1 MSYRSLLVAPL
12 LASLLVACAT
22 RQPPAPITPPVPEP
36 AASEPFS
43 VPMPPEGLDIVPS
56 PPPPSVAKPA
66 TAPPAWRDEK
76 QGRVLLNQLL
86 PHYADDRKGW
96 LTDIMGAFT
105 ALKIPY
111 TPEYFC
117 AVIAVADQESNLQSD
132 PTMARLPQIVWGEI
146 QKRADKYHIPM
157 VVVETALR
165 KTSPDGRTYKERID
179 TLRTKRQM
187 NALYED
193 MVRELPFSQ
202 TAFEHKNP
210 IRDGGPMQVS
220 VAFAESHVKV
230 WPFPYQLKT
239 SLRDEVFTRRGS
251 VYFGTAILLQY
262 PAPYTKMIYRF
273 ADFNAGR
280 YASRNAA
287 FQAAVA
293 RLTGRKLALDGDL
306 LLYNPDR
313 TVSSQVS
320 GTQNAVQSL
329 GRRLGMGNGEL
340 LRDLKLEKTSGFA
353 QTPLYQKLFALADQ
367 AAGERVSRERI
378 PQIELISPKFT
389 RTLTTEW
396 FANRVNGRY
405 ESCMARA
412 PS

>member
-1 MSYRSLLVAPL
+1 
-12 LASLLVACAT
+12 
-22 RQPPAPITPPVPEP
+22 
-36 AASEPFS
+36 
-43 VPMPPEGLDIVPS
+43 MPPEGLDIVPS
-56 PPPPSVAKPA
+56 PPPPPPSVTKPA
-66 TAPPAWRDEK
+66 VTPAWRDEK
-76 QGRVLLNQLL
+76 QGRALLNQLL

-96 LTDIMGAFT
+96 ITDIMGAFT
-105 ALKIPY
+105 VLKIPY

-117 AVIAVADQESNLQSD
+117 SVIAVADQESNLQSD
-132 PTMARLPQIVWGEI
+132 PTVARLPQIVWGEI

-165 KTSPDGRTYKERID
+165 KTSPDGRTFKERID

-220 VAFAESHVKV
+220 VTFAESHVKV
-230 WPFPYQLKT
+230 WPFPYQLKS

-287 FQAAVA
+287 FQAAVG

-306 LLYNPDR
+306 LLYNPDH
-313 TVSSQVS
+313 TLS
-320 GTQNAVQSL
+320 GQTSDTQSAAQSL
-329 GRRLGMGNGEL
+329 SRRLGMSNAEI
-340 LRDLKLEKTSGFA
+340 LRDLKQEKTSGFA
-353 QTPLYQKLFALADQ
+353 QTPLYQKLYVLADQ
-367 AAGERVSRERI
+367 AAGGKAPREQI
-378 PQIELISPKFT
+378 PQIVLVSPKFT

-405 ESCMARA
+405 QSCLARS
-412 PS
+412 PY

>member
-1 MSYRSLLVAPL
+1 MHYRSLLVAPL
-12 LASLLVACAT
+12 LAALLAACAT
-22 RQPPAPITPPVPEP
+22 QQPAAPISAPTPSP
-36 AASEPFS
+36 AASEPLS
-43 VPMPPEGLDIVPS
+43 VPMPPEGLDIVP
-56 PPPPSVAKPA
+56 PPAQPVVTKPVVAN
-66 TAPPAWRDEK
+66 PAWRDEK
-76 QGRVLLNQLL
+76 QGRVLLDRLL
-86 PHYADDRKGW
+86 PRYADDRKGW
-96 LTDIMGAFT
+96 LADIMGAFS

-132 PTMARLPQIVWGEI
+132 PTVARLPQIVWGEI

-187 NALYED
+187 NALFED
-193 MVRELPFSQ
+193 MVREVPFSQ

-220 VAFAESHVKV
+220 VAFAESHVQV
-230 WPFPYQLKT
+230 WPFPYQLKS

-262 PAPYTKMIYRF
+262 PAPYTQMIYRF

-293 RLTGRKLALDGDL
+293 RLSGRKLALDGDL
-306 LLYNPDR
+306 LLYNPDHSLSNQ
-313 TVSSQVS
+313 TS
-320 GTQNAVQSL
+320 GTQSAVMSL
-329 GRRLGMGNGEL
+329 GRRLGMNNAEI
-340 LRDLKLEKTSGFA
+340 LRDMKQEKTSGFA
-353 QTPLYQKLFALADQ
+353 QTPLYQKLYALTDQ
-367 AAGERVSRERI
+367 AAARKVAREQI
-378 PQIELISPKFT
+378 PQIVLVSPKFT
-389 RTLTTEW
+389 HTLTTEW
-396 FANRVNGRY
+396 FANKVNGRY
-405 ESCMARA
+405 QGCMSRS
-412 PS
+412 PY